1 VIASA
6 RERTLRQAQDRPFP
20 TAALLAWYARHGRTW
35 LPWRTT
41 RDPYLIVVSE
51 FMLQQTQVERVIP
64 LYEAFVARFPSFAAL
79 AAADA
84 ADVVRAWRGL
94 GYNSRAMRLHALARA
109 VAERH
114 DGTLP
119 DATDALLALPG
130 IGPYTAAAVRAFAFE
145 RDVAALDVNLRRVIH
160 RVLLGVEHPPLAGA
174 RELDAL
180 ALGAVASGR
189 AHDWNSSLMDL
200 GATVCTARSPKCLVC
215 PLRDACAAAP
225 IDPAQ
230 LAARVREH
238 APARTPQ
245 SVLPFERTTRFLRGR
260 IIDCLRD
267 VPAREAIAFDALREQ
282 LAKIVPTDRLHEIP
296 SVVDALVRDGIVSR
310 VNTFLRL
317 S

>member
-1 VIASA
+1 VIPNAV
-6 RERTLRQAQDRPFP
+6 
-20 TAALLAWYARHGRTW
+20 LLAWYARHGRTR

-64 LYEAFVARFPSFAAL
+64 LYEAFAARFPSFAAL

-84 ADVVRAWRGL
+84 ADAVRAWRGL

-109 VAERH
+109 VVERH
-114 DGTLP
+114 HGRLPEGT
-119 DATDALLALPG
+119 AELLALPG

-145 RDVAALDVNLRRVIH
+145 LDGAALDVNLRRVIH
-160 RVLLGVEHPPLAGA
+160 RVLLGVEYPPLAGA

-180 ALGAVASGR
+180 ALAAVAPGR
-189 AHDWNSSLMDL
+189 AHDWNSALMDL
-200 GATVCTARSPKCLVC
+200 GATICTARAPKCLVC

-230 LAARVREH
+230 LAARARKH
-238 APARTPQ
+238 APARPPQ
-245 SVLPFERTTRFLRGR
+245 SALPFERTTRFLRGR

-267 VPAREAIAFDALREQ
+267 VPARDAIAFDALQER
-282 LAKIVPTDRLHEIP
+282 LAIVVPTDRLHEIP
-296 SVVDALVRDGIVSR
+296 SVVDALVRDGIVTR